1 MGMVLVTRKKKMKE
15 MMIALKVIEVK
26 PIVHYSTTAEANQ
39 MVVVV
44 VAAAAAAAAAVVV
57 VFVAVENHSVE
68 AESIASSL

>member
-1 MGMVLVTRKKKMKE
+1 MKE

-26 PIVHYSTTAEANQ
+26 QIVHYSTTAEANQ

-44 VAAAAAAAAAVVV
+44 VAAAAAAAVVV

>member
-1 MGMVLVTRKKKMKE
+1 MGMVLETQKKKMKE

-39 MVVVV
+39 KVI
-44 VAAAAAAAAAVVV
+44 VV

-68 AESIASSL
+68 AESIASNL